1 VEVGVVLVEVGVVL
15 AAGVVLATDVTL
27 TTGVV
32 LAALPSFAAAEK
44 GVTAATAEV
53 AGVIESVTVFGLIPN
68 CCKVEESA
76 ADRAV

>member
-1 VEVGVVLVEVGVVL
+1 VVEVGVAGVVL
-15 AAGVVLATDVTL
+15 AAGVAL

-44 GVTAATAEV
+44 GVTAETAAL
-53 AGVIESVTVFGLIPN
+53 AGVIESVTLFGLIPN
-68 CCKVEESA
+68 FCKVEESA